1 VLNPPNGGEGASA
14 SLRHPSRLSTYYLRH
29 THERPVC
36 AGLTGTTGSE
46 IRDDRHGDGYY
57 LRVSRGRCGF
67 VGCFMPFPD
76 HRAGERGS
84 CYTCFAKSSKF
95 LRR

>member
-1 VLNPPNGGEGASA
+1 MYLWWGHGDAHPSPRLVSSA
-14 SLRHPSRLSTYYLRH
+14 SQS
-29 THERPVC
+29 
-36 AGLTGTTGSE
+36 
-46 IRDDRHGDGYY
+46 
-57 LRVSRGRCGF
+57 
-67 VGCFMPFPD
+67 CFMPFPD